1 MRLALPET
9 AVAILAILAK
19 GLKPRKPIG
28 WLDDGWIKM
37 QARPIFDDIGI
48 PS

>member
-1 MRLALPET
+1 MALPET
-9 AVAILAILAK
+9 AVAILAILPERV
-19 GLKPRKPIG
+19 KPRKPIG
-28 WLDDGWIKM
+28 WLDDRWIKM